1 MMNLL
6 TQLHRCF
13 FRKGAPHSGFFFVRW
28 LGIIS
33 FLYALQL
40 LARLV
45 FLGLLGHSNLWL
57 ETCVEG
63 WKMDLSMVGYWTIL
77 LGMVTLLPT
86 SRWSKWVWGLV
97 WFLVLEVTLMTAVS
111 DASFW
116 VLWGTR
122 FNAQTLYFLQFP
134 AECIASLSVFQL
146 LGALALTLIL
156 AWLSR
161 LLSRR
166 LFPQQESPKLR
177 LLTLLLVGFVAA
189 RGGLGTTPLQ
199 ASACLYSPD
208 ALRNVAASN
217 SSWNLFFVLT
227 QQQYK
232 PDLSLWTG
240 ESEDHGYW
248 PTDSPTDSLRLSSKE
263 NPHVLLFIMES
274 FSAELSAAF
283 SSGKGLIQG
292 ESEMPF
298 LDSLARVSLSFSRT
312 YAAGDRTDK
321 GLAAIL
327 AGYPGQVWQSLLNEP
342 ERFSRYKGL
351 AQSFA
356 DKGYATSFWYGGDGE
371 FSNTSA
377 FARSMGH
384 QLCQDERSIRSSY
397 ERDKW
402 GLSDRDVLMEMELYL
417 EAHHGRPQYLTW
429 LSLSSHEPYRVA
441 ELDAQYQF
449 EWSEMQRYRSA
460 IRYSDQALRDFF
472 KRNAEKKWF
481 QESLIVVIADHGRD
495 IETGYTYVGQEAFF
509 HIPWL
514 ISGPAL
520 HEDWRSKQIT
530 TICSQT
536 DVGNTLLSGLWGQTS
551 LLPYSRNALS
561 KNHPHCAAWHTER
574 RLGWIDLSGSMESQI
589 GITPSPKFNRLKA
602 LENQLWQAM
611 EKGEL

>member
-1 MMNLL
+1 MMNQS
-6 TQLHRCF
+6 TAPNRRF
-13 FRKGAPHSGFFFVRW
+13 FRKGTPHSGFFFVRW
-28 LGIIS
+28 MGVFA

-45 FLGLLGHSNLWL
+45 FLGLLGHSSLWP
-57 ETCVEG
+57 ETCAEG
-63 WKMDLSMVGYWTIL
+63 WKMDLSMVGYWGIL
-77 LGMVTLLPT
+77 LGLVALLPP
-86 SRWSKWVWGLV
+86 SRWSKLAWGVV

-122 FNAQTLYFLQFP
+122 FNAQTLYFLKFP
-134 AECIASLSVFQL
+134 AECIASLSVFQML
-146 LGALALTLIL
+146 AAVALTLL
-156 AWLSR
+156 MAGLSSW
-161 LLSRR
+161 LSRR
-166 LFPQQESPKLR
+166 LFPQQENPKVG
-177 LLTLLLVGFVAA
+177 LLILMLLGFVAA

-199 ASACLYSPD
+199 ASSCLYSQE
-208 ALRNVAASN
+208 ALRNIAASN
-217 SSWNLFFVLT
+217 STWNLFFVLT

-232 PDLSLWTG
+232 PDLTLWRGDTVN
-240 ESEDHGYW
+240 HAYW
-248 PTDSPTDSLRLSSKE
+248 STDAISDSPNLSSKKH
-263 NPHVLLFIMES
+263 PHVLLFIMES
-274 FSAELSAAF
+274 FTAECSAEF
-283 SSGKGLIQG
+283 SSGKGLIHG
-292 ESEMPF
+292 KSEMPF

-342 ERFSRYKGL
+342 ERFSRYNGL

-356 DKGYATSFWYGGDGE
+356 DQGYATSFWYGGDGG
-371 FSNTSA
+371 FSNTTA
-377 FARSMGH
+377 FARAMGH
-384 QLCQDERSIRSSY
+384 QICRDEKSINSSY
-397 ERDKW
+397 QRDKW
-402 GLSDRDVLMEMELYL
+402 GLSDRDVLMELEHYL
-417 EAHHGRPQYLTW
+417 DSHHQSPQYLTW

-441 ELDAQYQF
+441 ELDAEYQF
-449 EWSEMQRYRSA
+449 GWSEMQRYRSA
-460 IRYSDQALRDFF
+460 LRYSDQALRDFWM
-472 KRNAEKKWF
+472 RNAQKEWF
-481 QESLIVVIADHGRD
+481 KESLIVVIADHGRD

-520 HEDWRSKQIT
+520 QEEWRSKQIS

-536 DVGNTLLSGLWGQTS
+536 DVGNTLLSGLWGESS

-561 KNHPHCAAWHTER
+561 KDHPGCAAWHTEH
-574 RLGWIDLSGSMESQI
+574 RLGWIDSSGCIESQI
-589 GITPSPKFNRLKA
+589 DIAPSAKFNRLKA

>member
-1 MMNLL
+1 
-6 TQLHRCF
+6 
-13 FRKGAPHSGFFFVRW
+13 
-28 LGIIS
+28 
-33 FLYALQL
+33 
-40 LARLV
+40 
-45 FLGLLGHSNLWL
+45 
-57 ETCVEG
+57 
-63 WKMDLSMVGYWTIL
+63 MDLSMVGYWSIL
-77 LGMVTLLPT
+77 LGMTALLPP
-86 SRWSKWVWGLV
+86 SRWSKWVWGMA

-146 LGALALTLIL
+146 VGAFALTLL
-156 AWLSR
+156 MAGLSS
-161 LLSRR
+161 LLSLR
-166 LFPQQESPKLR
+166 LFPRQECPKVR
-177 LLTLLLVGFVAA
+177 LIALVVLGFVAA

-199 ASACLYSPD
+199 ASACLYSQD

-232 PDLSLWTG
+232 PDLSLWKG
-240 ESEDHGYW
+240 ETENHAYW
-248 PTDSPTDSLRLSSKE
+248 SAEATSDSLKLSS
-263 NPHVLLFIMES
+263 NQHPHVLLFIMES

-283 SSGKGLIQG
+283 SSGKGLIHG
-292 ESEMPF
+292 KSEMPF

-351 AQSFA
+351 AQSLA
-356 DKGYATSFWYGGDGE
+356 DKGYTTSFWYGGDGE
-371 FSNTSA
+371 FSNTAA
-377 FARSMGH
+377 FARAMGH
-384 QLCQDERSIRSSY
+384 QVCRDEKSINSTY
-397 ERDKW
+397 QRDKW
-402 GLSDRDVLMEMELYL
+402 GLSDRDVLRELELYL
-417 EAHHGRPQYLTW
+417 DSHHNRPQYLTW

-441 ELDAQYQF
+441 EKDAEYQF
-449 EWSEMQRYRSA
+449 GWTEMQRYRSA
-460 IRYSDQALRDFF
+460 IRYSDQALRDFWM
-472 KRNAEKKWF
+472 RNADKEWF
-481 QESLIVVIADHGRD
+481 NDCLIVIIADHGRD
-495 IETGYTYVGQEAFF
+495 IETGYTYLGQEAFF

-514 ISGPAL
+514 ITGPAL
-520 HEDWRSKQIT
+520 HDDWRSTQIN

-536 DVGNTLLSGLWGQTS
+536 DVGNTLLRGLWSQTPM
-551 LLPYSRNALS
+551 LPYSRNALS
-561 KNHPHCAAWHTER
+561 KNHPLCAAWHTEG
-574 RLGWIDLSGSMESQI
+574 RLGWIDSSGFMESQI
-589 GITPSPKFNRLKA
+589 DRAPSDKFNRLKA

>member
-1 MMNLL
+1 MNPL
-6 TQLHRCF
+6 TQSHKRF
-13 FRKGAPHSGFFFVRW
+13 FRKGTPISGFFFVQW
-28 LGIIS
+28 LGVLA

-45 FLGLLGHSNLWL
+45 FLGLLGHLSLWL
-57 ETCVEG
+57 ETCIEG
-63 WKMDLSMVGYWTIL
+63 WKMDLSMVGYWSIL
-77 LGMVTLLPT
+77 LGMVALLPP
-86 SRWSKWVWGLV
+86 SRWSKWVWGLS
-97 WFLVLEVTLMTAVS
+97 WFFVLEVTLMTAVS

-146 LGALALTLIL
+146 LGALTLTLIL
-156 AWLSR
+156 VWLS
-161 LLSRR
+161 LLVSSR
-166 LFPQQESPKLR
+166 LFPQQENSKLR
-177 LLTLLLVGFVAA
+177 LLALVLIGFVAA

-232 PDLSLWTG
+232 PDLSLWRG
-240 ESEDHGYW
+240 ETENHAYWSAESTSE
-248 PTDSPTDSLRLSSKE
+248 SLKLSSNQ

-283 SSGKGLIQG
+283 SSGKGLIQDK
-292 ESEMPF
+292 SEMPF
-298 LDSLARVSLSFSRT
+298 LDSLARFSLSFSRT

-371 FSNTSA
+371 FSNTTA
-377 FARSMGH
+377 FARAMGH
-384 QLCQDERSIRSSY
+384 KVCRDEKSINSSY
-397 ERDKW
+397 QRDKW
-402 GLSDRDVLMEMELYL
+402 GLTDRDVLMELELFL
-417 EAHHGRPQYLTW
+417 DTHHNSPQFLTW

-441 ELDAQYQF
+441 EQDSEYQF
-449 EWSEMQRYRSA
+449 GWSEMQRYRSA
-460 IRYSDQALRDFF
+460 IRYSDQALRNFWM
-472 KRNAEKKWF
+472 RNAEKDWF
-481 QESLIVVIADHGRD
+481 KESLIVVIADHGRD

-520 HEDWRSKQIT
+520 HADWRSSQIT
-530 TICSQT
+530 SICSQT
-536 DVGNTLLSGLWGQTS
+536 DVGNTLLSGLWGKTS

-561 KNHPHCAAWHTER
+561 KHHPHCAAWHTER
-574 RLGWIDLSGSMESQI
+574 RLGWIDSSGFMESQI
-589 GITPSPKFNRLKA
+589 DLAPSDKFNRLRA